1 MKIVP
6 LFFQYSG
13 GAFVEFYPE
22 KDENRLHS
30 VVNWIVDS
38 AVVIAFACYLVY
50 GFGGR
55 IEVNGGSMKPVLD
68 SGDVVLVNRLAYA
81 LGSPRRFD
89 IAVFSQGD
97 QAFNMK
103 RIIGLPGETVQI
115 RENRVYINGE
125 PLEAEEALDAASI
138 AGLAEYPMEL
148 SEDEYFLLGDNRES
162 SEDSR
167 FPSIGNVK
175 RDQLIGKVWFRIQP
189 FSQFGP
195 VSLKGEEG

>member
-13 GAFVEFYPE
+13 GAFVEFYQE

-30 VVNWIVDS
+30 VVNWIVDI

-55 IEVNGGSMKPVLD
+55 IEVNGGSMKPALD

-115 RENRVYINGE
+115 RENRVLYQRR
-125 PLEAEEALDAASI
+125 ASGSGGG
-138 AGLAEYPMEL
+138 AGRGLHRRAGGI
-148 SEDEYFLLGDNRES
+148 SHGA
-162 SEDSR
+162 
-167 FPSIGNVK
+167 
-175 RDQLIGKVWFRIQP
+175 FR
-189 FSQFGP
+189 G
-195 VSLKGEEG
+195 

>member
-13 GAFVEFYPE
+13 GAFVEFYHE

-30 VVNWIVDS
+30 VVNWIVDI

-55 IEVNGGSMKPVLD
+55 IEVNGGSMKPALD

-89 IAVFSQGD
+89 IAVFH
-97 QAFNMK
+97 
-103 RIIGLPGETVQI
+103 P
-115 RENRVYINGE
+115 
-125 PLEAEEALDAASI
+125 
-138 AGLAEYPMEL
+138 
-148 SEDEYFLLGDNRES
+148 
-162 SEDSR
+162 
-167 FPSIGNVK
+167 
-175 RDQLIGKVWFRIQP
+175 
-189 FSQFGP
+189 
-195 VSLKGEEG
+195 EGQ

>member
-13 GAFVEFYPE
+13 GAFVEFYQE

-30 VVNWIVDS
+30 VVNWIVDI

-81 LGSPRRFD
+81 LG
-89 IAVFSQGD
+89 
-97 QAFNMK
+97 
-103 RIIGLPGETVQI
+103 
-115 RENRVYINGE
+115 
-125 PLEAEEALDAASI
+125 
-138 AGLAEYPMEL
+138 L
-148 SEDEYFLLGDNRES
+148 S
-162 SEDSR
+162 
-167 FPSIGNVK
+167 
-175 RDQLIGKVWFRIQP
+175 LIHI
-189 FSQFGP
+189 
-195 VSLKGEEG
+195 

>member
-13 GAFVEFYPE
+13 GAFVEFYQE

-30 VVNWIVDS
+30 VVNWIVDI

-50 GFGGR
+50 G
-55 IEVNGGSMKPVLD
+55 
-68 SGDVVLVNRLAYA
+68 
-81 LGSPRRFD
+81 
-89 IAVFSQGD
+89 
-97 QAFNMK
+97 
-103 RIIGLPGETVQI
+103 
-115 RENRVYINGE
+115 
-125 PLEAEEALDAASI
+125 
-138 AGLAEYPMEL
+138 
-148 SEDEYFLLGDNRES
+148 DNRES

-167 FPSIGNVK
+167 FSSIGNVK

>member
-1 MKIVP
+1 M
-6 LFFQYSG
+6 
-13 GAFVEFYPE
+13 EFYQE
-22 KDENRLHS
+22 KDENQLHS
-30 VVNWIVDS
+30 VVNWIVDI

-55 IEVNGGSMKPVLD
+55 IEANGGSMKPVLD

-97 QAFNMK
+97 QAFNISGSLAFRVK
-103 RIIGLPGETVQI
+103 RCRSGKTGSISTESLWK
-115 RENRVYINGE
+115 
-125 PLEAEEALDAASI
+125 AEEALDAASI

-167 FPSIGNVK
+167 FSSIGNVK

>member
-13 GAFVEFYPE
+13 GAFVEFYQE

-30 VVNWIVDS
+30 VVNWIVDI

-55 IEVNGGSMKPVLD
+55 IEVNGGSMKPALD

-115 RENRVYINGE
+115 RKTGSISMESLWKQRGRWTRPPSPGWQNIPWSFPRMNIFSWEITGSPVRTAVF
-125 PLEAEEALDAASI
+125 PAS
-138 AGLAEYPMEL
+138 GM
-148 SEDEYFLLGDNRES
+148 
-162 SEDSR
+162 
-167 FPSIGNVK
+167 
-175 RDQLIGKVWFRIQP
+175 
-189 FSQFGP
+189 
-195 VSLKGEEG
+195 

>member
-13 GAFVEFYPE
+13 GAFVEFYQE

-30 VVNWIVDS
+30 VVNWIVDI

-55 IEVNGGSMKPVLD
+55 IEVNGGSMKPALD

-115 RENRVYINGE
+115 RENQVYINGE
-125 PLEAEEALDAASI
+125 LLADEHYGKEVMLDPGIAAESI
-138 AGLAEYPMEL
+138 TLGD
-148 SEDEYFLLGDNRES
+148 DEYFVLGDNRNHS
-162 SEDSR
+162 SDSR
-167 FPSIGNVK
+167 DPSVGVLHRK
-175 RDQLIGKVWFRIQP
+175 DLIGRAWVRIWP
-189 FSQFGP
+189 FSDIGFIRHD
-195 VSLKGEEG
+195 

>member
-13 GAFVEFYPE
+13 GAFVEFYQE

-30 VVNWIVDS
+30 VVNWIVDI

-55 IEVNGGSMKPVLD
+55 IEVNGGSMKPALD

-103 RIIGLPGETVQI
+103 RIIGLPGETV
-115 RENRVYINGE
+115 
-125 PLEAEEALDAASI
+125 
-138 AGLAEYPMEL
+138 
-148 SEDEYFLLGDNRES
+148 
-162 SEDSR
+162 
-167 FPSIGNVK
+167 
-175 RDQLIGKVWFRIQP
+175 
-189 FSQFGP
+189 
-195 VSLKGEEG
+195 